1 MMEELYRNES
11 IKPIL
16 KRFPSKNWKSLIT
29 LLCEYAVLSLDK
41 QFDINTITFSD
52 LNKAINDIKYNFITE
67 AKETK
72 KPTKN
77 FTTSILNSPNKS
89 MNSFVTMK
97 TIKSKGEKLD
107 EAIRTSPKTKH
118 GKFVVLDDDKDTN
131 EVIIKLNKCTF
142 DNQIKNNK
150 TLTFNRGN
158 ASKNPS
164 SFDILDKLKHT
175 KGSNFYSH
183 KDQNERTEQR
193 INQKASSP
201 LRQQSKKKI
210 IVKKKRSKS
219 KHYKKVYINK
229 ENDYNNTSLL
239 SDYTDS
245 EFSTEEVII
254 EKHNHNNKNDKK
266 IYVYKYGK

>member
-16 KRFPSKNWKSLIT
+16 KRFPSKNWKNLIT
-29 LLCEYAVLSLDK
+29 LLCEYAVVSLEKQYDLSS
-41 QFDINTITFSD
+41 FSFND
-52 LNKAINDIKYNFITE
+52 VTKAINDLKYNFITE
-67 AKETK
+67 VKETK
-72 KPTKN
+72 KPTTK

-97 TIKSKGEKLD
+97 SIKSKGEKLD

-118 GKFVVLDDDKDTN
+118 GKFVVLDDDKNTN

-150 TLTFNRGN
+150 TLTFDIN
-158 ASKNPS
+158 KNPS

-183 KDQNERTEQR
+183 KEPKDRNEQR
-193 INQKASSP
+193 VKQKPSSP
-201 LRQQSKKKI
+201 IQQQNQEKI
-210 IVKKKRSKS
+210 IVKKRRSKS
-219 KHYKKVYINK
+219 KHKKKVYISK

-254 EKHNHNNKNDKK
+254 EKHNNKHDKK